1 MLEREGIVG
10 DHAKKSYNTQRENQN
25 LQIKEEQTTQ
35 WPTQGQR
42 DKEPSTKHYTE
53 N

>member
-1 MLEREGIVG
+1 VTILRRVRI
-10 DHAKKSYNTQRENQN
+10 HQRGNQN

-35 WPTQGQR
+35 WPTKGQK

>member
-1 MLEREGIVG
+1 M
-10 DHAKKSYNTQRENQN
+10 
-25 LQIKEEQTTQ
+25 QIKEEQTTQ
-35 WPTQGQR
+35 WPTKGQR